1 MVYSCT
7 TTSNSTCVGEETRVE
22 GLGWD
27 TPGRRGPHGRSRRG
41 PMGNIEI
48 DLKDIGQG
56 VWTRYQ
62 SA

>member
-7 TTSNSTCVGEETRVE
+7 TTSNNTYVGEKRRVE
-22 GLGWD
+22 GLVWD
-27 TPGRRGPHGRSRRG
+27 TPGRRVPHGRSRRG

-48 DLKDIGQG
+48 DLKIIGQG
-56 VWTRYQ
+56 VWTRYH